1 MTIAEYQVPADA
13 LQQRHITW
21 HDPARAGEKTAGL
34 SGLEIMRG
42 IRDGTLPPPPMGRL
56 IGFRC
61 VVAEPGEIAMQI
73 DYDPSLE
80 NTMGMFHGGVVMS
93 MLDTAM
99 GAAAHTL
106 LPVGSG
112 IVTLDLSTTFL
123 RPATSANTPITATGR
138 VINLGRT
145 VAHVIGEVKDRNGK
159 LVAHAVGN
167 FSIVTPKAKPAE

>member
-1 MTIAEYQVPADA
+1 MIAEYQVPAEA
-13 LQQRHITW
+13 LQQRHVTW
-21 HDPARAGEKTAGL
+21 HDSSLAGEKTVGL

-42 IRDGTLPPPPMGRL
+42 IRDGTLPPPPMARL

-73 DYDPSLE
+73 DHDPSLE
-80 NTMGMFHGGVVMS
+80 NMMSMFHGGVVMS

-123 RPATSANTPITATGR
+123 RPVTIANTPITATGR
-138 VINLGRT
+138 VTNLGRRVVYVT
-145 VAHVIGEVKDRNGK
+145 GEVKDRNGK

-167 FSIVTPKAKPAE
+167 FSVFASEVKQAG